1 MATVHVEDGTVTVR
15 LSRREK
21 VAGLHGDLRVPAS
34 AVTGA
39 AVVEDPLAAPRGIRA
54 PGTAFPGLVKI
65 GTWRGRGGRTLVVA
79 YRDQPGLRL
88 TLTGQRVDE
97 VVLSHPDAA
106 DVVARVRAA
115 AGLTG

>member
-1 MATVHVEDGTVTVR
+1 MATVHVEDGMVTVR

-34 AVTGA
+34 AVTE
-39 AVVEDPLAAPRGIRA
+39 AVVVDDPLAAPRGIRA
-54 PGTAFPGLVKI
+54 PGTAIPGLIKI
-65 GTWRGRGGRTLVVA
+65 GTWRGRGRRTLVVA
-79 YRDQPGLRL
+79 YRNQPGLRL
-88 TLTGQRVDE
+88 ALAGQPVDD
-97 VVLSHPDAA
+97 VVLSHPDAP